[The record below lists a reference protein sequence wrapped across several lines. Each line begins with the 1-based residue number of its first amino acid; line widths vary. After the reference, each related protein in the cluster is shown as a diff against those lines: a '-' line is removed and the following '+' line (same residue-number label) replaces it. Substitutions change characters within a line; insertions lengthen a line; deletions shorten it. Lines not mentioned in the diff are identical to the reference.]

1 MNELLNKEEE
11 SSDKVDM
18 FDDPEVEAE
27 KEEINDNKNSTIVY
41 SGINSNISNISKIDY
56 KKIRSKIDNT
66 GDTDATDDINDNDDK
81 NKNDNEEDKAISTS
95 STSFFDTSSPIVF
108 EKGIEGK

>member
-56 KKIRSKIDNT
+56 KKIRSKIDLHILWIILT
-66 GDTDATDDINDNDDK
+66 AYMKELNDL
-81 NKNDNEEDKAISTS
+81 ST
-95 STSFFDTSSPIVF
+95 
-108 EKGIEGK
+108 